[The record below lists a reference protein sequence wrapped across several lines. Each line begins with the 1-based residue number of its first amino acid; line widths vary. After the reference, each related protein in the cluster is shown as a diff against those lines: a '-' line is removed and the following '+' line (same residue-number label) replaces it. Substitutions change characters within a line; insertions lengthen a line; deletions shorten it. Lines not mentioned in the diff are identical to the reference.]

1 MKYDLWI
8 YELLLR
14 KDSNICICIRK
25 MSILLNKEWL
35 FMMNK
40 KRLFVSMTIT
50 LALIFSIT
58 YYLSDKYI
66 TDKNAKNKSA
76 IASEINKSS
85 GISDSTKIYLFAG
98 ENKAKESTIADLKK
112 ELNIDGNLTQAELSK
127 ALQDKGYVLEIEF
140 NGEMKYKKD
149 ISKFIK
155 PNKYYIGEKDG
166 FLTIYKTDN
175 DGTLLIE
182 NSEDVYSNN
191 KKVENLRESDKN
203 KIKNFEFEYNSKE
216 DAEENLS
223 EFLS

>member
-1 MKYDLWI
+1 
-8 YELLLR
+8 
-14 KDSNICICIRK
+14 
-25 MSILLNKEWL
+25 
-35 FMMNK
+35 MMNK

-76 IASEINKSS
+76 IASEIKKSS

-98 ENKAKESTIADLKK
+98 ENKEKESTIADLKK

>member
-1 MKYDLWI
+1 
-8 YELLLR
+8 
-14 KDSNICICIRK
+14 
-25 MSILLNKEWL
+25 
-35 FMMNK
+35 MMNK
-40 KRLFVSMTIT
+40 KKLFVSMTIT

-76 IASEINKSS
+76 IASEIKKSS

-98 ENKAKESTIADLKK
+98 EKKEKESTIADLKK

-191 KKVENLRESDKN
+191 KKVDNLREIDKN
-203 KIKNFEFEYNSKE
+203 KINNFELEYESKE
-216 DAEENLS
+216 DAEESLS

>member
-1 MKYDLWI
+1 
-8 YELLLR
+8 
-14 KDSNICICIRK
+14 
-25 MSILLNKEWL
+25 
-35 FMMNK
+35 MMNK

-76 IASEINKSS
+76 IASEIKKSS